1 MDATGAL
8 SRDVLFVPCQH
19 FFFSNQSSTV
29 SRCSKELAINYNFL
43 EFIWS
48 LKMCSRLRSY
58 SYSSIDTYYMRS
70 VRKNLT
76 PHIGELVPGIIVWKP
91 AKSAGTKET
100 LPCSGRTTCMGAKA
114 VWSESHLRGWI
125 SIVSG
130 HLSVMSEFS
139 YGARCSIGEWQT
151 PALELKWSLSMK
163 YPSWR
168 YDPWVSDIKKNSS
181 LIKRCLLVT
190 YLWLLALIGYLNVSL
205 TWNS

>member
-29 SRCSKELAINYNFL
+29 SRCSKELAINFFF

-76 PHIGELVPGIIVWKP
+76 PHIGELVTGIIVWKP
-91 AKSAGTKET
+91 KET

-125 SIVSG
+125 SIVSD

-168 YDPWVSDIKKNSS
+168 YDPWVSDIKKIHLSS
-181 LIKRCLLVT
+181 NDA
-190 YLWLLALIGYLNVSL
+190 YLWLKTFETASYELKFLKLRVTS
-205 TWNS
+205 